1 MRALGAC
8 ASDAELRLRNDLSIE
23 LPSLCLINGFI
34 GHKLVHSP
42 QGMPVTELAKIE
54 TAIPAEIEAGGALAN
69 LAQHAAA
76 ARGAYAGNTERA
88 LRADVTIFTAWCS
101 DAGATALPAVAATV
115 AAFIDAMAA
124 LKAPATVRRYVSSI
138 ATFHRAAGVAN
149 PCETQP
155 VKLALKRM
163 HRERGRAQAQAAPVN
178 DVLVARMLAA
188 AGDTLRH
195 RRNRALLAV
204 AYSTLCRRS
213 ELVALRCVD
222 LQVDAEGFGTITI
235 RRSKTDQEG
244 LGDVAPIA
252 ADAMRHLAGMDPVR
266 LASPTGRCS
275 APC

>member
-1 MRALGAC
+1 
-8 ASDAELRLRNDLSIE
+8 
-23 LPSLCLINGFI
+23 
-34 GHKLVHSP
+34 
-42 QGMPVTELAKIE
+42 
-54 TAIPAEIEAGGALAN
+54 
-69 LAQHAAA
+69 
-76 ARGAYAGNTERA
+76 
-88 LRADVTIFTAWCS
+88 VTIFTAWCS
-101 DAGATALPAVAATV
+101 DAGEIALPAVAATV

-124 LKAPATVRRYVSSI
+124 LKAPATVRRYVSSV

-149 PCETQP
+149 PCETQA

-163 HRERGRAQAQAAPVN
+163 HRERGRAQVQAAPVN

-213 ELVALRCVD
+213 ELVVLRHED

-244 LGDVAPIA
+244 
-252 ADAMRHLAGMDPVR
+252 AGQTIGIPRGNGMCPVR
-266 LASPTGRCS
+266 ALREWLDAAGIESGPVFERIMPDRKRAGRLSPAAVAAIVKSAAIAIGLDPTRFAGHSLRSGFATSASAAGADLAQIMAQTRHKSEAVARGYVQRGS
-275 APC
+275 VFHNRAVRALDL